1 MIIGGKE
8 GYPCLFSSVS
18 KPNKTF
24 EPVCVVNLL
33 VPDDVADEFAVRGH
47 KLKQFDEGKA
57 LIIKR
62 KCSVNGVDKKQPKL
76 MDKNNEEIDVL
87 IGNGSKLRVQCNEY
101 DWEYAGRVGKSLD
114 LQAVQVMDLVE
125 YSKPDGSEFLEEEE
139 EF

>member
-18 KPNKTF
+18 QPNKTY
-24 EPVCVVNLL
+24 EPVWIVHLL
-33 VPDDVADEFAVRGH
+33 VPDDVASEFEGRGH
-47 KLKQFDEGKA
+47 NLKQFDEGKA
-57 LIIKR
+57 LKIKR
-62 KCSVNGVDKKQPKL
+62 YCTVNGVQKKQPKL

-87 IGNGSKLRVQCNEY
+87 IGNGSRVRVQCNEY
-101 DWEYAGRVGKSLD
+101 DWEYAGRAGKSLD
-114 LQAVQVMDLVE
+114 LQAVQVMDLIE